1 VEDDHDPA
9 TRLAALRAELDAT
22 RRRLELATRRIDVLE
37 GGLGEAVLAHLTEAV
52 ALIAADGTILYL
64 SPAAERVLGRPAAG
78 LIGSSELDWIHEDDR
93 PRALVMRQLLLAH
106 PSERVSV
113 EFRVAMPDGG
123 VRWLE
128 TTGANLIGNSEVGAL
143 VASFRDITGPRA
155 VAEALQ
161 QSELRYRQ
169 LVEASPAPIIV
180 HVDGKITYANPA
192 TAEAIGLADSQE
204 LIGRS
209 ILEFAT
215 PATRSQIEARLAAV
229 LADGKPLG
237 PDHQTFVRADDG
249 RDLHIEVKS
258 VPFEYDGRAAIL
270 SIARDITRNVEAEW
284 EEARA
289 KLEAERARGERERL
303 ISSLEFERRR
313 LGTLLENAPAF
324 IAVARG
330 NDHVL
335 ELVNEA
341 FYDIVGRREL
351 IGRPAADALPEL
363 RGQGFFEQLD
373 RVFATGERFLA
384 KGMPARL
391 IRRPG
396 HPAEQRF
403 VNIMYQALVEA
414 DGTTTGVFVHGVD
427 VTDETI
433 AHHRNRAQFNNIP
446 VPTHVWQRT
455 VRDGAKQFVLID
467 FNEAAIPLSRGRIAQ
482 HIGESADEFFASD
495 PSVLDELER
504 CLETGETIHREMDR
518 TMRTTGET
526 RRLALTYAAA
536 PPDLVLVHTED
547 VTERRRLEHQL
558 QQAQKIEAVGR
569 LAGGIAHDFNNI
581 LSVILSYTELYLI
594 ELHPSDP
601 FRADIEEIHQAGQ
614 RAVGLT
620 RQLLAFSRRQILQAR
635 VIDVNHT
642 LQGLESML
650 RRLLGEDIE
659 LSLVMT
665 EQPRGVYADPGQL
678 EQVIM
683 NLAINAR
690 DAMPTGGRL
699 TIETANADLDA
710 EFAATH
716 LNARPGEYLMLSVT
730 DTGVG
735 MDEATRAQIF
745 EPFFTTKGPDK
756 GTGLGLAMVFGIVHQ
771 SGGTIW
777 VFSEPGRGTTF
788 KTYLPRAKRR
798 TETSVIPVLNS
809 ASVGGTETILIVE
822 DDEAVRGLVRT
833 VLRRN
838 GYNVLEAQN
847 GGEAFLVCEQFA
859 PPIHLLLT
867 DVVMPRMSG
876 RQIAERL
883 LPLRGDMKV
892 LYMSGYTDD
901 AVMLHGVLETGVAFL
916 QKPITSET
924 LLREVRRVLDS
935 EIPGGELVRQPG

>member
-1 VEDDHDPA
+1 VVEDDHEPVRA
-9 TRLAALRAELDAT
+9 LAELRAELDAT

-37 GGLGEAVLAHLTEAV
+37 GGLGEAVLGHLTEAV
-52 ALIAADGTILYL
+52 SLIGADGTILYM
-64 SPAAERVLGRPAAG
+64 SPAAERVLGWPAAELLG
-78 LIGSSELDWIHEDDR
+78 TSELDWVHEDDR
-93 PRALVMRQLLLAH
+93 PRAAAMRQLVLDD
-106 PSERVSV
+106 PSQHVSV
-113 EFRVAMPDGG
+113 EFRVATPDGT

-128 TTGANLIGNSEVGAL
+128 TTAANLIGNPEVCAL
-143 VASFRDITGPRA
+143 VVSFRDITSRRA

-161 QSELRYRQ
+161 QSEVRYRQ
-169 LVEASPAPIIV
+169 LVETSPAPILV
-180 HVDGKITYANPA
+180 HVDSTITYANPA
-192 TAEAIGLADSQE
+192 SAETLGVADCRD

-209 ILEFAT
+209 VFEFAT
-215 PATRSQIEARLAAV
+215 PATRTQLEARLAAMRV
-229 LADGKPLG
+229 GTPLG
-237 PDHQTFVRADDG
+237 PDHQTYVRGDDG
-249 RDLHIEVKS
+249 REVHIDVRS
-258 VPFEYDGRAAIL
+258 VPFVYDGRPAIL
-270 SIARDITRNVEAEW
+270 SIARDITRNVEAAW

-330 NDHVL
+330 KDHVI

-341 FYDIVGRREL
+341 FHDIVGQRDL
-351 IGRPAADALPEL
+351 IGKPAVEALPEL

-391 IRRPG
+391 IRRSG
-396 HPAEQRF
+396 HAPEQRF

-414 DGTTTGVFVHGVD
+414 DGTTTGVFIHGVD

-433 AHHRNRAQFNNIP
+433 AQHRIRAQFNNIP

-455 VRDGAKQFVLID
+455 ERDGVPQFVLID
-467 FNEAAIPLSRGRIAQ
+467 FNEAAIKLSRGRIGR
-482 HIGESADEFFASD
+482 HLGESADEFFAST

-504 CLETGETIHREMDR
+504 CLDSGETSQREMDR

-526 RRLALTYAAA
+526 RRLVLTYAAA

-558 QQAQKIEAVGR
+558 RQAQKIEAIGR

-594 ELHPSDP
+594 ELRPDDP
-601 FRADIEEIHQAGQ
+601 FREDVEEMHQAGE
-614 RAVGLT
+614 RAVALT
-620 RQLLAFSRRQILQAR
+620 RQLLAFSRQQILQPR
-635 VIDVNHT
+635 VIDLNHT
-642 LQGLESML
+642 LQGLETML
-650 RRLLGEDIE
+650 RRLLGEDVE
-659 LSLVMT
+659 LSLITT
-665 EQPRGVYADPGQL
+665 EQPRGVHADPGQI

-690 DAMPTGGRL
+690 DAMPTGGKL
-699 TIETANADLDA
+699 TIETVNVDLDD
-710 EFAATH
+710 EFAANH
-716 LNARPGEYLMLSVT
+716 LDARAGQYLMLAVT

-735 MDEATRAQIF
+735 MDDATRAQIF
-745 EPFFTTKGPDK
+745 EPFYTTKGPDK

-777 VFSEPGRGTTF
+777 VYSEPGHGTTF
-788 KTYLPRAKRR
+788 KIYLPRAKRR
-798 TETSVIPVLNS
+798 SDSSVMPAINAMP
-809 ASVGGTETILIVE
+809 AGGNETILLVE
-822 DDEAVRGLVRT
+822 DDQAVRSLART
-833 VLRRN
+833 ILRRN

-847 GGEAFLVCEQFA
+847 GGEAFLVCEQFSA
-859 PPIHLLLT
+859 TIHLLLT

-901 AVMLHGVLETGVAFL
+901 AIMLHGVLESSVAFL

-935 EIPGGELVRQPG
+935 STGGALAGGPR